1 MVRKSFCMGDKIQK
15 TMTRPEFETRNEYNP
30 GGCAGC
36 LTVFAVFAAGLLI
49 WLLWVL
55 AEAVKAGV

>member
-1 MVRKSFCMGDKIQK
+1 
-15 TMTRPEFETRNEYNP
+15 MTRPEFETRNEYNP